1 MNAAY
6 GTVAE
11 FESPEQVLASAKR
24 IREMGYRDL
33 DAFTPFAVEGLA
45 EAIGFERTRLPLVTL
60 FCGILGGSLGY
71 LMMWYTSVVSYPMN
85 IGGRPFHSWPAFIP
99 ITFELTVLFAALGT
113 AIGMLIL
120 NGLPRP
126 HHPIFNTPHYA
137 ERSSSHFYL
146 CVKST
151 DSLYDPRATSELL
164 RSLGAKNVWE
174 VERSRFCFAPRRGWV
189 FFFWPS
195 RPMSIITKFRKAFSR
210 ASHFT
215 FPDPMHE
222 ELKCFSFFTSR

>member
-6 GTVAE
+6 GMVAE

-24 IREMGYRDL
+24 IRETGYRDL

-60 FCGILGGSLGY
+60 LCGILGGGLGY
-71 LMMWYTSVVSYPMN
+71 FMMWYTSVVSYPMN

-146 CVKST
+146 CVKSS
-151 DSLYDPRATSELL
+151 DALYDPRATSELL
-164 RSLGAKNVWE
+164 RRLGAKNVWE
-174 VERSRFCFAPRRGWV
+174 VER
-189 FFFWPS
+189 
-195 RPMSIITKFRKAFSR
+195 
-210 ASHFT
+210 
-215 FPDPMHE
+215 
-222 ELKCFSFFTSR
+222 